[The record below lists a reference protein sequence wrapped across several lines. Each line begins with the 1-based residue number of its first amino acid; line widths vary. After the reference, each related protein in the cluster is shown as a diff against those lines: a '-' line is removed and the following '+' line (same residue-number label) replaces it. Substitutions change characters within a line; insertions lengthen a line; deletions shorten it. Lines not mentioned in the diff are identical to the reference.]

1 MTVSPNAAG
10 PARNMSASTE
20 SPRSPGR
27 VIWITGYSS
36 AGKTTVGRVVEA
48 ELRRRRHSTV
58 FLDGDDLRS
67 IFSGRWGYDRTD
79 RVELARVY
87 FHLCSHLAS
96 QGHVVVIAAVAL
108 YQEAREWLR
117 EHVPG
122 VLEVFLDVPETE
134 RRLRDSAGKN
144 VYARAG
150 DMAKMYDGPGDTA
163 LRLENHGSATPDE
176 MAKQILDAFDALS
189 SSTASYGRQTHWG
202 DYYSKAKVP
211 VAPSPFA
218 QEVGTH
224 LDAGSRLL
232 EVGCGNGR
240 DSAFFWSEGHQVVAL
255 DASEAAIELARTAHG
270 PTAIDF
276 HHGPLPA
283 MAPRLKSDFD
293 AIYSR
298 FVLHA
303 MPLPEE
309 EELLDAAYGLLRPG
323 GRLYLECRSINDPLA
338 RQGEVISPTER
349 IHGHYRRFIIK
360 DELLE
365 RLTSRG
371 FGIQS
376 AFESNGLARH
386 GDDDPTVI
394 RVVAAK

>member
-1 MTVSPNAAG
+1 MTGSLDAA
-10 PARNMSASTE
+10 AQVRNTLASQE
-20 SPRSPGR
+20 DSRGPGR

-48 ELRRRRHSTV
+48 ELRRRRYSTV

-67 IFSGRWGYDRTD
+67 IFSGRWGYERTD
-79 RVELARVY
+79 RVELAQVY

-108 YQEAREWLR
+108 YEEAREWLR
-117 EHVPG
+117 ENVPG

-144 VYARAG
+144 VYAKAG

-163 LRLENHGSATPDE
+163 LRLENHGSATPAA
-176 MAKQILDAFDALS
+176 MASQILDAFDALS
-189 SSTASYGRQTHWG
+189 TSTASYGRQTHWD

-218 QEVGTH
+218 QEVGKH
-224 LDAGSRLL
+224 LGAGSRFL
-232 EVGCGNGR
+232 EIGCGNGR
-240 DSAFFWSEGHQVVAL
+240 DSAFFWSEGHRVVAL

-270 PTAIDF
+270 QTDIDF

-283 MAPRLKSDFD
+283 VAPNLAPGFD

-303 MPLPEE
+303 MPLREE
-309 EELLDAAYGLLRPG
+309 EELLDAAYGLLRAG
-323 GRLYLECRSINDPLA
+323 GQLHIECRSINDPMA

-349 IHGHYRRFIIK
+349 IHGHYRRFIVK
-360 DELLE
+360 DELLD

-371 FGIQS
+371 FTIQS
-376 AFESNGLARH
+376 AVESNGLARH
-386 GDDDPTVI
+386 GDDDPIVI
-394 RVVAAK
+394 RIVASK